1 MFKSSASAIFLSALL
16 LAGCSDIL
24 FPEKQEG
31 ELQWSFNSGTKAIG
45 RGQDIPDTNDLILN
59 IQNSAGEVIYNGTYG
74 ASPEKISVAGGSY
87 TVGAISQK
95 FTVPKFASPQYG
107 DTKVVSVIAGK
118 TTKVILECMLMNSGV
133 KLNINENFLKA
144 YPNGA
149 LLLKSAEGKL
159 AYSFTEQRVAYF
171 NPGPVSLILT
181 NEGKDETLLTRT
193 LSSRQILTIGVSA
206 GDPIGQS
213 DGTGKDGMSV
223 KLDVD
228 TTAVY
233 LNEDYIIG
241 GGGTSEQTGLNRNSA
256 FNIAAAK
263 AHVGAEDVW
272 VHGYIVG
279 GDLTSGATGISF
291 DAPFKSA
298 TNLAI
303 ASRSSVCEKQ
313 YCISVSLP
321 KGDIRDELNLTDH
334 PDLIG
339 KEIYLRGNIVESYYG
354 LVGIKETTEF
364 FLK

>member
-1 MFKSSASAIFLSALL
+1 MFKKSASTLALSVLL
-16 LAGCSDIL
+16 LAGCSDFL

-31 ELQWSFNSGTKAIG
+31 ELQWSFNSDTKTPG
-45 RGQDIPDTNDLILN
+45 RSTAIPDTNDFILN
-59 IQNSAGEVIYNGTYG
+59 IQNSAGEVIYSGTYG
-74 ASPEKISVAGGSY
+74 ASPEKISVAGGTY
-87 TVGAISQK
+87 TVNAISQK

-107 DTKVVSVIAGK
+107 DTKVVSVSAGK
-118 TTKVILECMLMNSGV
+118 TTKVNLECMLMNSGV

-171 NPGPVSLILT
+171 NPGAVSLILT

-193 LSSRQILTIGVSA
+193 LSSRQILTIGISA
-206 GDPIGQS
+206 ENPDNPAGGN
-213 DGTGKDGMSV
+213 GKDGMNIR
-223 KLDVD
+223 LDVD

-241 GGGTSEQTGLNRNSA
+241 GGSSEQTGLNKESA
-256 FNIAAAK
+256 LNIAAAK
-263 AHVGAEDVW
+263 THVGAEDVW
-272 VHGYIVG
+272 VYGYIVG

-321 KGDIRDELNLTDH
+321 KGDIRDELNLPDH

-354 LVGIKETTEF
+354 LVGIKETSEF